1 MGAVQLQGAVAPAL
15 AVTGCAGCALEDALH
30 AGPEAA
36 GVLDEEEGDLVAL
49 DVDRVVVLA
58 DFVVDEAAAAVV
70 VEGPVDAASATER
83 AVDQHLVLVFGVAEG
98 VEVTV

>member
-1 MGAVQLQGAVAPAL
+1 MGAVQGAVAPAL
-15 AVTGCAGCALEDALH
+15 AVTGRAGCALKDALH

-58 DFVVDEAAAAVV
+58 DFVVDEATAGVV
-70 VEGPVDAASATER
+70 VEGPVDAASATAR
-83 AVDQHLVLVFGVAEG
+83 AVIMYVVCM
-98 VEVTV
+98 